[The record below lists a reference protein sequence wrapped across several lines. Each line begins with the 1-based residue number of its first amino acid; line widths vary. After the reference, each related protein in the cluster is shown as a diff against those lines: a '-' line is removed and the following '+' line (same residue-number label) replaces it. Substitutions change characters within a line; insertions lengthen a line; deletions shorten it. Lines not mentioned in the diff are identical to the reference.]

1 MSVPKPFCR
10 VANSVEAPSASVAC
24 HWALRRQVITAAP
37 GEARCSAGACFRSC
51 AWWRFVEA
59 MAEDT
64 AHQNDRFFS
73 GGGSSAPHAREG
85 PQENLLSIADLVTPA
100 LTKQYSNVRI
110 TTLFPWQSAALQLPD
125 VLYGRSHLIYT
136 ASTSAGKTLVAEILL
151 LRRLAEAGKGAK
163 ALFVLPLRALV
174 AQKAAS
180 FAKLLEGTGLSS
192 AGD

>member
-1 MSVPKPFCR
+1 M
-10 VANSVEAPSASVAC
+10 
-24 HWALRRQVITAAP
+24 
-37 GEARCSAGACFRSC
+37 
-51 AWWRFVEA
+51 
-59 MAEDT
+59 
-64 AHQNDRFFS
+64 
-73 GGGSSAPHAREG
+73 
-85 PQENLLSIADLVTPA
+85 
-100 LTKQYSNVRI
+100 RI

-125 VLYGRSHLIYT
+125 VLDGRSHLIYT

-180 FAKLLEGTGLSS
+180 FAKLLEGTGLAS